1 MTADLCSRS
10 ATDLADSIRRG
21 DLSPIDVVEAHLERI
36 DERNDTIN
44 AFLTVCDDRARE
56 QARAAQRS
64 IDDGD
69 PLGPLHGVPV
79 AIKDLYDVAGVRT
92 TYGSRVFED
101 NVPSED
107 SIVAE
112 RLQAAGAIVIGKT
125 NTPEFGRSGTTD
137 NRLRGPTPT
146 PFDLDRTAGGSSGG
160 SAAAVADGLVPLAH
174 GTDAGGS
181 VRIPASFCGVF
192 GMKPSYGRVPIAS
205 RPDAFS
211 HHSPTCCAGPITRT
225 AEDAA
230 LMLSVLAGPHPR
242 DPFSLPDDGTAYVDA
257 VTDPVTEA
265 IGDLR
270 IGYSPDLGV
279 FPVANEVRA
288 AVDDAVDALEAAT
301 DAMIERVDVD
311 YGRSHEEILETM
323 YTGWSAV
330 GHALHNIHVKREHG
344 IDLYEDHR
352 DELSQYS
359 IDTIERGREYPAIDY
374 KLVDVARTNVLDG
387 LQDVFAEYDLLL
399 SPTVGVPAFDKTTD
413 GPSSIDGE
421 PIPSGGW
428 HLTLPY
434 NFTGHPAASVPAGL
448 TDGGLPVG
456 LQIAGRRFGDDTVLA
471 AGAAFERIDDR
482 RVRVPLPT
490 I

>member
-146 PFDLDRTAGGSSGG
+146 PFDLERTAGGSSGG

-192 GMKPSYGRVPIAS
+192 GLKPSYGRVPIAS

-288 AVDDAVDALEAAT
+288 VVDDAVDALEAAT
-301 DAMIERVDVD
+301 DVTTERVDVD

-352 DELSQYS
+352 DALSQYS

-374 KLVDVARTNVLDG
+374 KLVDVARTDVLDG

-413 GPSSIDGE
+413 GPRSIDGE

-428 HLTLPY
+428 HLTLPF

-456 LQIAGRRFGDDTVLA
+456 LQIAGRRFRDDTVLA
-471 AGAAFERIDDR
+471 ASAAFERIDDR